1 MSRERQRNSVSIC
14 RRAIPLAGRFRPDI
28 CIDAE
33 NRELTAEKPES
44 CIEAANRM
52 DQHIA
57 DGTVSGFNEFY
68 EFN

>member
-14 RRAIPLAGRFRPDI
+14 
-28 CIDAE
+28 
-33 NRELTAEKPES
+33 LTAEKPES

-57 DGTVSGFNEFY
+57 DGTVSGFSEFY
-68 EFN
+68 EFS